1 MMLKNTEQT
10 VLISHSADLFLQN
23 NLLQVNI
30 LWKEERKVLWK
41 QVAAVMM
48 VYQKTNS
55 SEEIMKMDMEN
66 ERKTFS
72 KGRSCSRKTGI
83 FVLLGTVCMIIF
95 LIMTSVIFFHQQ
107 RTFSVLESWMN
118 LHSSNQTSVKP
129 QEKNIE
135 TLMTNLASSLSSI
148 TSKQAENQQ
157 KLERQQ
163 DLSHTEVKSLM
174 NSLNSAVSALT
185 SKLNDTASLSS
196 SMSVL
201 KSSVSDFTSSVASLS
216 SQLSVLRQQDMK
228 SLNDSLN
235 SAVSVLTSKLNDAV
249 KTQDQKQTETERS
262 LDSLKSSIQS
272 DQQSKQRDFASLSSS
287 MSVLKSS
294 VSDLSSSVAS
304 LSSQLSVLRQ
314 QDMKSLTDS
323 LNSAVSVLTSKLND
337 AVKTQ
342 DQKQTETER
351 SLDSLKS
358 SILSDQQSKQRD
370 FASLSS
376 SLSVLKSSVS
386 DLSSSVASLSSKQQ
400 ISEERVMNALK
411 DLKSNMENKTA
422 DVPVTCKSGWISHK
436 SSCFLFSNNELSW
449 TGARDNCKS
458 QGASLLKIEEDD
470 EEWTFLNKHTMP
482 LPYWV
487 GLTDQN
493 TGQWRWADD
502 TPYTM
507 NIERWNPGQ
516 PDDYKGHNLG
526 VGEEGEDCGQFMYTG
541 KLNDNHCSTK
551 MRFICRV

>member
-287 MSVLKSS
+287 
-294 VSDLSSSVAS
+294 
-304 LSSQLSVLRQ
+304 
-314 QDMKSLTDS
+314 
-323 LNSAVSVLTSKLND
+323 
-337 AVKTQ
+337 
-342 DQKQTETER
+342 
-351 SLDSLKS
+351 
-358 SILSDQQSKQRD
+358 
-370 FASLSS
+370 
-376 SLSVLKSSVS
+376 LSVLKSSVS